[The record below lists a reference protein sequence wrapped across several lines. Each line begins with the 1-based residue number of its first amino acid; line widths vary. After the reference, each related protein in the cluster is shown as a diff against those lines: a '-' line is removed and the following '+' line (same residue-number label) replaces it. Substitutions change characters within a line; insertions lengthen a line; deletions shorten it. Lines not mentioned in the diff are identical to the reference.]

1 MIYRMPVPD
10 DYSLTRGVMSRRVIG
25 WFVDLLLLALIM
37 VVLWVVFMLF
47 GLLTLGLGFPLLGV
61 LPFVPFCYH
70 ILFLAG
76 PSSGTPGQRM
86 MGLLVRRNDDFGQP
100 NALQAVISTIV
111 FYLTLA
117 TSGLLLLVALDHL
130 PPSHAARPG
139 ERIGGGSHR
148 RDGAIDPALRL
159 REHPRRIAIR
169 MSYKP
174 PRRPQFFYTT
184 APLPCPYLA
193 GRTERKVV
201 TEITG
206 PDADSLHD
214 RLSRAGFRRSHNIA
228 YAPVCPACQA
238 CVPIRIP
245 VASFQPGRTLRRIAR
260 ANGCWRGSRCR
271 PAPRRNSSSCSS
283 ATSSRA
289 MAKATWRP

>member
-37 VVLWVVFMLF
+37 VALWVVFMLF

-117 TSGLLLLVALDHL
+117 TSGLLLLVALITFRHRTLHDL
-130 PPSHAARPG
+130 ASGLVVVRTDAMVPLTPPFGYGNIP
-139 ERIGGGSHR
+139 GGS
-148 RDGAIDPALRL
+148 
-159 REHPRRIAIR
+159 
-169 MSYKP
+169 
-174 PRRPQFFYTT
+174 
-184 APLPCPYLA
+184 PYA
-193 GRTERKVV
+193 
-201 TEITG
+201 
-206 PDADSLHD
+206 
-214 RLSRAGFRRSHNIA
+214 
-228 YAPVCPACQA
+228 
-238 CVPIRIP
+238 
-245 VASFQPGRTLRRIAR
+245 
-260 ANGCWRGSRCR
+260 
-271 PAPRRNSSSCSS
+271 
-283 ATSSRA
+283 
-289 MAKATWRP
+289 